1 MLFFILKIENYKGKS
16 TYTKLLKKTKSGK
29 LESGF
34 LMLFFI
40 LKIENEKG
48 KLDQIFLTI
57 VFEHHYKNV

>member
-1 MLFFILKIENYKGKS
+1 
-16 TYTKLLKKTKSGK
+16 
-29 LESGF
+29 
-34 LMLFFI
+34 MLFFI